1 MEQLIDQIQ
10 VHLVEVEA
18 FQSNDPT
25 EIENFRIKFL
35 GKKGILTVLFAAFK
49 EVPND
54 QKKGL
59 WATAKCS

>member
-10 VHLVEVEA
+10 AHLVEVEA

-35 GKKGILTVLFAAFK
+35 GKKGILTGLFAAFK
-49 EVPND
+49 GGS
-54 QKKGL
+54 Q
-59 WATAKCS
+59 